1 MNTSRSIIPR
11 PWAERIVA
19 GSVALFVALAAP
31 GAPLSPAPARA
42 EGEGF
47 KTIITN
53 TGYGLAC
60 GLVLGGVLTLV
71 VDSDDRGDV
80 LRWGVVLGAF
90 TGFGYGVYSATRDSG
105 LFSAVPR
112 RDGDDLFAMGAPM
125 DVRSMGAPGAGSA
138 SPAPPARY
146 RVTRWEQAWQQA
158 PDLPPTRRTTW

>member
-11 PWAERIVA
+11 PRAERIVA
-19 GSVALFVALAAP
+19 GSLAILVALAVP

-71 VDSDDRGDV
+71 VDSDDRSEV
-80 LRWGVVLGAF
+80 LRWGVVIGTF
-90 TGFGYGVYSATRDSG
+90 SGFGYGVYAATRDSG
-105 LFSAVPR
+105 LFSAIPHR
-112 RDGDDLFAMGAPM
+112 NGDDLLAMAVPW
-125 DVRSMGAPGAGSA
+125 DARTTEAPGAGPS
-138 SPAPPARY
+138 SSAPPAIY
-146 RVTRWEQAWQQA
+146 RVTNWEQAWYQA
-158 PDLPPTRRTTW
+158 PDLQPTRRTTW